1 MRLCHCINVSRATDL
16 DALFGLGEVNSIVIF
31 GSKAKALEWRFCF
44 FACHEFLTNAIKD
57 VFSSGFVF
65 TECEEVI
72 NSAC

>member
-1 MRLCHCINVSRATDL
+1 MCLCHSIKASRATDL
-16 DALFGLGEVNSIVIF
+16 NVLFGLGDVNSVAIF
-31 GSKAKALEWRFCF
+31 GGAKALEWRFCF